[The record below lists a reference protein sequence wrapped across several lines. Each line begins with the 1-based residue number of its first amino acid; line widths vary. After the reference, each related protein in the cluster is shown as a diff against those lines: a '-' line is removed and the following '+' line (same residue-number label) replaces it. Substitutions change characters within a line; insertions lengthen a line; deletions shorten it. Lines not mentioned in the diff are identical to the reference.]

1 MASNQLRLIKEGSQ
15 EQLHVIICILH
26 ILRFVAISPHQ
37 HMGLFKHIQ
46 TYPKIGVP
54 RVPLKSIWQCWV
66 IPDSLGHSGTSRVVS
81 LSSICIAFHDAVRW
95 YCTCHCCC
103 MNPKWGIQTWWAGWA
118 WRSHPGLDRMWK
130 KKKQLKI
137 GRSFEKRTY
146 SIYFKMIRSTYAGI
160 LNLMNGGDA
169 HTQYGSIVNL
179 LTLAH
184 INNQGCWSKYIV
196 R

>member
-1 MASNQLRLIKEGSQ
+1 MGNPNLMGW
-15 EQLHVIICILH
+15 
-26 ILRFVAISPHQ
+26 
-37 HMGLFKHIQ
+37 MGLTQ
-46 TYPKIGVP
+46 
-54 RVPLKSIWQCWV
+54 
-66 IPDSLGHSGTSRVVS
+66 
-81 LSSICIAFHDAVRW
+81 SSW
-95 YCTCHCCC
+95 T
-103 MNPKWGIQTWWAGWA
+103 
-118 WRSHPGLDRMWK
+118 RSNVEK
-130 KKKQLKI
+130 KQQLKI